1 MELPITT
8 FDGYQL
14 GTFVESD
21 KQNTDNYSSKLIPLW
36 YGRILERMND
46 RTEFVIRREI
56 FFETLRAA
64 IAQRLNSINT
74 IEDFSRRP
82 MTLGEKESPYILRE
96 PERLNVTSQTQGGL
110 PADIAGNYQFLG
122 TASEPAIVTTINRY
136 AYSAPPEV
144 KLQAGVEYAVW
155 LIRQPV
161 GSNRSNGL
169 VRSGAAT
176 FLLIT
181 IVSKPHLLVSSAT

>member
-14 GTFVESD
+14 GTFEETD
-21 KQNTDNYSSKLIPLW
+21 KQNTDEYTTRSIPLW
-36 YGRILERMND
+36 YGQVIERMND
-46 RTEFVIRREI
+46 RTEFVINRQMY
-56 FFETLRAA
+56 FDTLRSA
-64 IAQRLNSINT
+64 IAQRLNSINA
-74 IEDFSRRP
+74 IEEFARRP
-82 MTLGEKESPYILRE
+82 TTLGEKESPYILRE
-96 PERLNVTSQTQGGL
+96 PERMNVTSQSLGGL
-110 PADIAGNYQFLG
+110 PTDIAGNYQFLG

-161 GSNRSNGL
+161 GSNRANGL

-176 FLLIT
+176 FLDAYKHRGI
-181 IVSKPHLLVSSAT
+181 